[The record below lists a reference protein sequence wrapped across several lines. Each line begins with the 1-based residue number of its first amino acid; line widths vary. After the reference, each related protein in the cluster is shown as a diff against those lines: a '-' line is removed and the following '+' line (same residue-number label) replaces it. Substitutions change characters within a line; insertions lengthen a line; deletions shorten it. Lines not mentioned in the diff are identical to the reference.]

1 MKPIKIIITAGPT
14 IEAIDPVRFISNR
27 STGLMGYKIAEV
39 ASRRGNAITL
49 ISGPTRLKPP
59 KVKRFI
65 SIETASDLFRVLKKE
80 IKRADCLVMCAAV
93 ADFRRED
100 VPKNKIKRKKA
111 LTLRLT
117 PNRDIL
123 KALSRHKKSKLF
135 VGFSLETECVV
146 RNARKKIKNKNLDI
160 IVANRLTKSHNPFGD
175 NKLDVC
181 IIEES
186 GHSIYI
192 NGKSKTYIAQ
202 VLLDKIQR
210 VWYLKRKD

>member
-1 MKPIKIIITAGPT
+1 
-14 IEAIDPVRFISNR
+14 
-27 STGLMGYKIAEV
+27 MGYKIAEV
-39 ASRRGNAITL
+39 ASKRGNAITL

-59 KVKRFI
+59 RVKRFI
-65 SIETASDLFRVLKKE
+65 SIETAGDLFKALKKE
-80 IKRADCLVMCAAV
+80 IKKADCLVMCAAV
-93 ADFRRED
+93 ADFRRKG
-100 VPKNKIKRKKA
+100 VPRNKIKRKKA

-117 PNRDIL
+117 LNKDIL

-135 VGFSLETECVV
+135 VGFSLETEGVV

-160 IVANRLTKSHNPFGD
+160 IVANMLSKDHKPFGD

-186 GHSIYI
+186 GHSVYI
-192 NGKSKTYIAQ
+192 KGKSKTYIAQ